1 MAYTPT
7 GYPRGRPRKG
17 ELRPTSPAA
26 VKLAEWRER
35 NYDHWIEMNREY
47 QREWRAKNP
56 ERSKEISRGTRIRK
70 KKWEEEP
77 KKSAFVRLAEKEYL
91 YVG

>member
-1 MAYTPT
+1 MAYKPT

-35 NYDHWIEMNREY
+35 NYDHWIETNREY

-56 ERSKEISRGTRIRK
+56 ERSKEIDRNAQIRK
-70 KKWEEEP
+70 KKWEAEP
-77 KKSAFVRLAEKEYL
+77 KKSAFVQIAENEYL
-91 YVG
+91 YIG